1 MAAASGSAVFRHW
14 QLGLGFAGWCIGHWA
29 FVPCTHVQ
37 LIGSA
42 AWESPATSDSGTAVS
57 NES

>member
-1 MAAASGSAVFRHW
+1 MAAASGSAAFRHW
-14 QLGLGFAGWCIGHWA
+14 QVGFGRAGWCIGHCA
-29 FVPCTHVQ
+29 LAPCTHVQ

-42 AWESPATSDSGTAVS
+42 AWENPATSDSGTAVS